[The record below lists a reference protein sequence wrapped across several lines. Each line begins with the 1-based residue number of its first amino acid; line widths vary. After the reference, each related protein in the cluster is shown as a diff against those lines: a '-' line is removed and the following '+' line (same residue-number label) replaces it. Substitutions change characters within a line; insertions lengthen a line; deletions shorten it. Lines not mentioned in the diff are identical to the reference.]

1 MKHNSLFY
9 SLISFA
15 EAIKA
20 QRLNNEGNFGTYP
33 VVPLLLWEIEAGAT

>member
-15 EAIKA
+15 EVVA